1 MELEQILKD
10 LARNAVRLEI
20 GTGEGPAIG
29 RFGGAPD
36 VPAGFDW
43 PWFTTDTY
51 MDDEVKP
58 RPLAFLCQ
66 FDCAALAELDGD
78 GLPPHEGV
86 LSFFYELGSQR
97 WGYDPKDAGCA
108 RVYWF
113 PEKAALGPADF
124 PEALEEEFRLPSLP
138 IRGQAVTEY
147 PGYEEFAAQP
157 DLLAPCRGKDRN
169 PWDVFHGFRA
179 AQPDYREVPPPWHR
193 LLGWPCIIQGSM
205 AQECALISRGYSTG
219 SGFRDIPEAVLK
231 ETEGAF
237 LDEWRL
243 LFQLDGGVR
252 AENFCLEFGDSGSI
266 YFYIR
271 KEDLTARRFDR
282 VWLVLQCC

>member
-58 RPLAFLCQ
+58 RPLACLCQ

-78 GLPPHEGV
+78 GLLPHEGV

-138 IRGQAVTEY
+138 IRGRMERCF
-147 PGYEEFAAQP
+147 PGGGGQSGRRTGPE
-157 DLLAPCRGKDRN
+157 DLQRR
-169 PWDVFHGFRA
+169 VFHGGGQTGNGRV
-179 AQPDYREVPPPWHR
+179 RPP
-193 LLGWPCIIQGSM
+193 
-205 AQECALISRGYSTG
+205 A
-219 SGFRDIPEAVLK
+219 SGLARHHPEQH
-231 ETEGAF
+231 
-237 LDEWRL
+237 D
-243 LFQLDGGVR
+243 
-252 AENFCLEFGDSGSI
+252 
-266 YFYIR
+266 
-271 KEDLTARRFDR
+271 RR
-282 VWLVLQCC
+282 V